1 MTYGRGGSVRAFLVV
16 VLLAATAWLVGCSSG
31 GGSTPVGVQITVS
44 VSASPT
50 SLNPG
55 QSSTITATVTNTSN
69 TGVTWSISPAGFGT
83 LSSTTA
89 NPVTYTAPASV
100 PTATTVT
107 ITATS
112 ATSSSVTGSVQIA
125 VATSSA
131 TVSLSVVAPQTL
143 NQGGSLEVTATVGN
157 NSNKGVSWTISPA
170 GFGSL
175 SPSKTA
181 NPITYSAPASVTG
194 NTTVTLTATAAASAS
209 ATASL
214 EITVMPSGA
223 GPNVAA
229 ISVNGGINQNY
240 FDGAFTSVTIC
251 VPGSSSCQTVDNVLV
266 DTGSEG
272 LRILASQIPTLPL
285 TALMDSSGNTLNE
298 CTQFLDGSYLW
309 GLVDSADVKI
319 GSEVAS
325 SVPIQVVAD
334 PTTFSIPTACTSNGT
349 GIDEDDQSGLG
360 ANGILGVGPEPFDCG
375 LACDVNG
382 GLASPPTPNYYTC
395 NTSGCT
401 AVFASCGAECSDS
414 AADVQVTSPVIL
426 FQSDNNGVV
435 IQFPALSGEA
445 ATLDGSLIF
454 GIGTESNNGLGS
466 ATALTLDSSD
476 NFETVFQGQSLI
488 ASFIDSGSNALLFP
502 STLTVCPAPNQ
513 TYYCP
518 SGSTALS
525 AQNTGFDSNTGEFD
539 GNTSTV
545 NFDIDNADNLFSANS
560 GDDFAITTLG
570 STNGTYNTCTSNGT
584 GSCSFDF
591 GLPFFFGKSVFTAID
606 GQAVPDT
613 APAPPWFAY

>member
-16 VLLAATAWLVGCSSG
+16 ALLAATTWLVGCSSN
-31 GGSTPVGVQITVS
+31 GSTPVGVQITVS

-55 QSSTITATVTNTSN
+55 QSSTITATVTNASN

-89 NPVTYTAPASV
+89 NPVTYTAPKSV

-157 NSNKGVSWTISPA
+157 TSNTGVSWTISPA

-181 NPITYSAPASVTG
+181 NPVTYDAPASVGG

-229 ISVNGGINQNY
+229 ISVNGGIDQNY
-240 FDGAFTSVTIC
+240 VDGAFTSVTIC
-251 VPGSSSCQTVDNVLV
+251 VPGSSNCQTVDNVLV

-285 TALMDSSGNTLNE
+285 TALTDSSGDTLNE

-334 PTTFSIPTACTSNGT
+334 PTTFSIPTACTTNGT
-349 GIDEDDQSGLG
+349 GTDEDSQSGLG

-382 GLASPPTPNYYTC
+382 GLASPPTPFYYTC
-395 NTSGCT
+395 NSSGCT

-426 FQSDNNGVV
+426 FQDNNGVV
-435 IQFPALSGEA
+435 IQFPALTSEA
-445 ATLDGSLIF
+445 ATLNGSLIF
-454 GIGTESNNGLGS
+454 GIGTETNNVLGS
-466 ATALTLDSSD
+466 ASVLTLDSSD
-476 NFETVFQGQSLI
+476 NFETVFQGQNLV
-488 ASFIDSGSNALLFP
+488 ASFIDSGSNSLLFP
-502 STLTVCPAPNQ
+502 STLPVCTDN
-513 TYYCP
+513 TSYYCP
-518 SGSTALS
+518 SLTALS
-525 AQNTGFDSNTGEFD
+525 AENIGFDSTTGLFD
-539 GNTSTV
+539 GSTSTV
-545 NFDIDNADNLFSANS
+545 NFDIDNADNLLSANS

-570 STNGTYNTCTSNGT
+570 GPNGTYNTCTSSGT
-584 GSCSFDF
+584 GACSFDF

-606 GQAVPDT
+606 GQSVPAT
-613 APAPPWFAY
+613 APTPPWFAY